1 MASLAQAKTLGGIG
15 SILIILSIIPYAG
28 AVLGIIGWILTLV
41 AIKYISD
48 VLQDRSIFNNA
59 IISVILAIVGV
70 AIAGLVIAGAVFG
83 AIGLGSVSSNSPSS
97 GVFGFIAAI
106 IVGLVALWIIAI
118 VSSYFLR
125 KSYNT
130 ISTRLNIGMFHT
142 GALIYFIGAILTV
155 ILIGFLLIFIAEI
168 LFIVAFFSIPEN
180 LPYSNAAGFSAP
192 PPPMGTPASMG
203 GAPMTGVTKYCPNCG
218 SSLDS
223 AATFCPHC
231 GARQQ

>member
-70 AIAGLVIAGAVFG
+70 AIAGLVIAGAIFG
-83 AIGLGSVSSNSPSS
+83 LIGIGGVTHPASS
-97 GVFGFIAAI
+97 GVFGFVATI
-106 IVGLVALWIIAI
+106 IVGLLALWVIAIIAA
-118 VSSYFLR
+118 YFLR
-125 KSYNT
+125 KSYDT
-130 ISTRLNIGMFHT
+130 VSTRLNVGMFRT
-142 GALIYFIGAILTV
+142 GALIYFIGAILTI
-155 ILIGFLLIFIAEI
+155 ILIGFLLIFLAEI

-180 LPYSNAAGFSAP
+180 LLYGTAGFSAP

-203 GAPMTGVTKYCPNCG
+203 GSPTMGTTKYCPNCG